1 MANPANTTLTVDG
14 LMAAAFNRPR
24 QPRSSA
30 YCVGVRTFLA
40 QRIEGA
46 PVALPFEPGTAEAD
60 AFFAAE
66 ADAFFAGED
75 EGRLILARAWEA
87 EQVA

>member
-1 MANPANTTLTVDG
+1 MTTAKQKTITVDG
-14 LMAAAFNRPR
+14 LMAAAFDRPR
-24 QPRSSA
+24 EPRSSA

-60 AFFAAE
+60 AFFA
-66 ADAFFAGED
+66 GED
-75 EGRLILARAWEA
+75 EGRLILARAGEA

>member
-1 MANPANTTLTVDG
+1 MANPANTSLTVDG

-30 YCVGVRTFLA
+30 YCLGVRTFLA

-60 AFFAAE
+60 AFFAGA
-66 ADAFFAGED
+66 D